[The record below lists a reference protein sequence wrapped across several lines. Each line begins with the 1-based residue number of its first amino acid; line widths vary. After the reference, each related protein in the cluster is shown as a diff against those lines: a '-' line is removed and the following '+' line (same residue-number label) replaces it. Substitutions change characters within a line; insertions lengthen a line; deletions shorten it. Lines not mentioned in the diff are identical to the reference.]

1 MKNAQLET
9 LFDCL
14 DNAVAMYVDARSGL
28 VIRKC
33 VHSLE
38 DVIVLS
44 NKWLQCAP
52 HRQGSQRP
60 TSAFI
65 DRTFSKGLE

>member
-28 VIRKC
+28 VIGKC
-33 VHSLE
+33 VQSLE

-44 NKWLQCAP
+44 NKLAAMRAASAGVATP
-52 HRQGSQRP
+52 HVCVH
-60 TSAFI
+60 
-65 DRTFSKGLE
+65 